1 MEQKGEYP
9 ERKCKM
15 SLVDKF
21 DDQIEPAFSR
31 SFDRESAR
39 RQFRVSILLVGAM
52 ALAAF
57 VLGFAMPINPGPTTA
72 PTADSAPF
80 AGRLV
85 SVDR

>member
-1 MEQKGEYP
+1 
-9 ERKCKM
+9 M

-39 RQFRVSILLVGAM
+39 RQFRVSILLVAAM
-52 ALAAF
+52 AVAAF
-57 VLGFAMPINPGPTTA
+57 VLGFAMPINQSPSTT
-72 PTADSAPF
+72 PVADSAPF

>member
-1 MEQKGEYP
+1 
-9 ERKCKM
+9 M

-21 DDQIEPAFSR
+21 DDQIEPAFTR

-39 RQFRVSILLVGAM
+39 RQFRVSILLVVAM
-52 ALAAF
+52 ATAAF
-57 VLGFAMPINPGPTTA
+57 VLGFALPINSVQNPA
-72 PTADSAPF
+72 PVADNSEF

>member
-1 MEQKGEYP
+1 
-9 ERKCKM
+9 M

-21 DDQIEPAFSR
+21 DDPIETAFTR

-39 RQFRVSILLVGAM
+39 RQFRVSILLVAAM
-52 ALAAF
+52 ATAAF
-57 VLGFAMPINPGPTTA
+57 VLGFALPINSPSNPA
-72 PTADSAPF
+72 QVVDSAAF